1 MQGLAKV
8 LAWALE
14 NVERTKYIKK
24 ISKILKCLKITSEY
38 NTVAKAK
45 LTFSISFIIMFFI
58 IKDFL
63 YCNISHMDG
72 AW

>member
-1 MQGLAKV
+1 MNEIYQ
-8 LAWALE
+8 
-14 NVERTKYIKK
+14 K

-72 AW
+72 A